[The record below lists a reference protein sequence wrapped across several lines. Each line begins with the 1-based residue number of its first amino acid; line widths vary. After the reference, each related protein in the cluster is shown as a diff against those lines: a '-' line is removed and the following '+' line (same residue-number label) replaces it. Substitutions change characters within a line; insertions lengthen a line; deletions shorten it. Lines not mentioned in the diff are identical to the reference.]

1 MQENLYNLAFERSIL
16 SSIVFEPAQFDE
28 LSSLLKVD
36 DFYLPAHQDIFNAMI
51 KLLQKD
57 QPIDEEFIKKEL
69 VTAKKFDEQIM
80 LEILSAN
87 PISNTKAY
95 VEEIKDK
102 SLKRHLLTLTT
113 EIKRVTVEEELPS
126 AEVVDIVEKKLY
138 EITQDNQSSDFKDS
152 PQMTFDTMEYIK
164 EMKARGNSV
173 LVGVDTGFNEL
184 NKMTTG
190 FGKGDLVIIAA
201 RPAMGKCLGLGT
213 KVVMYDGTLK
223 NVEDVEVGDQLMGDD
238 STPRNVLSL
247 ARGRERMYWVRQNKG
262 IDYRV
267 NESHILS
274 LKRSRNE
281 NKHKH
286 GDVLN
291 ISVKDYIDKSDKFH
305 SNYKGY
311 KVGIEFLEQHLDIE
325 PYFLGIWLCDGT
337 SSSISIASEDEEIV
351 KYIKS
356 YAKKLDLQVTKSKNT
371 KKCPMYSITSGQRGG
386 YYKYDNSLQTRM
398 RRLGVLE
405 NKHIPHTY
413 IHNSRQNRLE
423 LLAGIIDSDGYY
435 DKKFNV
441 FEIVQKDENLTKQI
455 KLLADSLGFRV
466 SIKTKKAI
474 IKKINYECDVYRL
487 RIVGD
492 LDSIPTKVKR
502 KQARPLKA
510 KRDFKHTGI
519 KVEYDKVDDYYG
531 FEIDGNH
538 LFLLEDMTVTHNT
551 SFILNTVNSI
561 ISQGKGVAFFSLE
574 MPAEQLMLRLL
585 SIQTSI
591 PLQKLRVG
599 DMNDDEWT
607 SLGGA
612 IDKMNTAK
620 LFVDDQG
627 SVNINQL
634 RSKLR
639 KLKNQHPEIEIA
651 VIDYLQIMQGIGNQD
666 RHLQVSEISRGLKML
681 ARELNIPIIALSQL
695 NRGLESRNDKR
706 PMLSDIRESG
716 SIEQDADI
724 ILFVYRDDVYLYKEE
739 KEREKAAKAEGKEFT
754 PTYQEKEEEA
764 AEIII
769 GKQRNGPTGH
779 VKLVFQK
786 KLTRFVEPSPRVVET
801 AYEKV
806 DTKSANMDVGKTSE
820 PSSGGDSIDM
830 PTL

>member
-1 MQENLYNLAFERSIL
+1 VQDNLYNLAFERSVL
-16 SSIVFEPAQFDE
+16 SSIIFEPSQFDE
-28 LSSLLKVD
+28 LSVTLKKD
-36 DFYLPAHQDIFNAMI
+36 DFYLPAHQDIFAAMLT
-51 KLLQKD
+51 LLQKD

-69 VTAKKFDEQIM
+69 IKAKKFDEQVL

-87 PISNTKAY
+87 PIANTAAY

-102 SLKRHLLTLTT
+102 SLKRNLLTLTT

-138 EITQDNQSSDFKDS
+138 EITQDNQTSDFKDS
-152 PQMTFDTMEYIK
+152 PKMTFDTMEYIK
-164 EMKARGNSV
+164 EMKARGNSI
-173 LVGVDTGFNEL
+173 LVGVDTGFKEL

-201 RPAMGKCLGLGT
+201 RPAMGKCLGRGT
-213 KVVMYDGTLK
+213 KVVMLDGTLK

-247 ARGRERMYWVRQNKG
+247 ARGRENMYWIRQNKG

-281 NKHKH
+281 GKHKH
-286 GDVLN
+286 GDICN
-291 ISVKDYIDKSDKFH
+291 ISVKEYNKKSKKFH

-311 KVGIEFLEQHLDIE
+311 KVGIEFQEQHLEID
-325 PYFLGIWLCDGT
+325 PYFLGIWLGDGT
-337 SSSISIASEDEEIV
+337 SSNVSIATQDKEVVSYLKE
-351 KYIKS
+351 
-356 YAKKLDLQVTKSKNT
+356 YAKTLQLQVTKSHNNKE
-371 KKCPMYSITSGQRGG
+371 KCPMYSITSGQRGG
-386 YYKYDNSLQTRM
+386 YYKDDNSLQTRL
-398 RRLGVLE
+398 RRLGVLD
-405 NKHIPHTY
+405 NKHIPHHY
-413 IHNSRQNRLE
+413 LQNSRQNRLQ
-423 LLAGIIDSDGYY
+423 LLSGLIDSDGYY
-435 DKKFNV
+435 DAKFNV
-441 FEIVQKDENLTKQI
+441 FEIVQKDKKLTKEI

-466 SIKTKKAI
+466 SFKTKTAR
-474 IKKINYECDVYRL
+474 IKSIGYECEVYRL
-487 RIVGD
+487 RIVGA
-492 LDSIPTKVKR
+492 LDTIPTKIKR

-510 KRDFKHTGI
+510 KRDVHHTGI
-519 KVEYDKVDDYYG
+519 QVEYDKVDDYYG
-531 FEIDGNH
+531 FTIDGNH

-551 SFILNTVNSI
+551 SFVLNTVNSLI
-561 ISQGKGVAFFSLE
+561 VQGKGVAFFSLE

-599 DMNDDEWT
+599 DMNDDQW
-607 SLGGA
+607 SNLNGA
-612 IDKMNTAK
+612 IDRMNSAK

-627 SVNINQL
+627 SLNINQL

-651 VIDYLQIMQGIGNQD
+651 VIDYLQIMSGIGNQD

-681 ARELNIPIIALSQL
+681 ARELEMPVVALSQL

-754 PTYQEKEEEA
+754 STYVEKEEED

-786 KLTRFVEPSPRVVET
+786 KLTRFVDAPSFASAVET
-801 AYEKV
+801 VYENV
-806 DTKSANMDVGKTSE
+806 DTSSAQVNLPNVE
-820 PSSGGDSIDM
+820 M
-830 PTL
+830 PAI

>member
-1 MQENLYNLAFERSIL
+1 MQDNLYNLAFERSIL
-16 SSIVFEPAQFDE
+16 SSIVFEPQQFDD
-28 LSSLLKVD
+28 LSVALKKD
-36 DFYLPAHQDIFNAMI
+36 DFYLPAHQDIFAVMI
-51 KLLQKD
+51 TLLQKD
-57 QPIDEEFIKKEL
+57 HPIDEEFIKKEL
-69 VTAKKFDEQIM
+69 IKIKKFDEQVM

-126 AEVVDIVEKKLY
+126 SEVVDIVEKKLY
-138 EITQDNQSSDFKDS
+138 EITQDNQTSDFKDS
-152 PQMTFDTMEYIK
+152 PKMTYDTMEYIK

-173 LVGVDTGFNEL
+173 LVGVDTGFGEL

-213 KVVMYDGTLK
+213 KVVMFDGTLK
-223 NVEDVEVGDQLMGDD
+223 NVENVEVGDQLMGDD

-247 ARGRERMYWVRQNKG
+247 ARGREKMFWVRQNKG

-281 NKHKH
+281 GKHKH
-286 GDVLN
+286 GDILN
-291 ISVKDYIDKSDKFH
+291 ISIKDYNKKSNKFH

-311 KVGIEFLEQHLDIE
+311 KVAIDFKKQDLEIE
-325 PYFLGIWLCDGT
+325 PYFLGLWLGDGH
-337 SSSISIASEDEEIV
+337 SSSVNITTMDDEIIE
-351 KYIKS
+351 YLES
-356 YAKKLDLQVTKSKNT
+356 YAKKLNLQVTKQTAKN
-371 KKCPMYSITSGQRGG
+371 KCSVYGITSGKQGLS
-386 YYKYDNSLQTRM
+386 KKNDKSLQKKLRG
-398 RRLGVLE
+398 LGVLN
-405 NKHIPHTY
+405 NKHIPHNY
-413 IHNSRQNRLE
+413 IQNSEKNRLK
-423 LLAGIIDSDGYY
+423 LLAGLLDSDGHY
-435 DKKFNV
+435 DKKFNL
-441 FEIVQKDENLTKQI
+441 FEIVQKDENLASQI
-455 KLLADSLGFRV
+455 KYLADSLGFRV
-466 SIKTKKAI
+466 SIKTKKAR

-492 LDSIPTKVKR
+492 LDKIPTKIKR
-502 KQARPLKA
+502 KQARALKA
-510 KRDFKHTGI
+510 KREVKHTGI
-519 KVEYDKVDDYYG
+519 TVEYDKVDDYYG
-531 FEIDGNH
+531 FTIDGNH

-551 SFILNTVNSI
+551 SFILNTVNSLI
-561 ISQGKGVAFFSLE
+561 NQGKGVAFFSLE

-599 DMNDDEWT
+599 DMNDDQWS
-607 SLGGA
+607 SLNGA
-612 IDKMNTAK
+612 IDNMNNAK
-620 LFVDDQG
+620 LYVDDQG
-627 SVNINQL
+627 SININQL

-651 VIDYLQIMQGIGNQD
+651 VIDYLQIMQGVGNQD

-681 ARELNIPIIALSQL
+681 ARELEMPIVALSQL

-739 KEREKAAKAEGKEFT
+739 KEREKAAKAEGKEFVSE
-754 PTYQEKEEEA
+754 YVEKEEED

-786 KLTRFVEPSPRVVET
+786 KLTRFVDAPKFEAGIET
-801 AYEKV
+801 VYENV
-806 DTKSANMDVGKTSE
+806 DTSSANMDMGESA
-820 PSSGGDSIDM
+820 IAM

>member
-1 MQENLYNLAFERSIL
+1 MQDNLYNLAFERSIL
-16 SSIVFEPAQFDE
+16 SSIVFEPQQFDD
-28 LSSLLKVD
+28 LSVALKKD
-36 DFYLPAHQDIFNAMI
+36 DFYLPAHQDIFTAMTT
-51 KLLQKD
+51 LLQKD
-57 QPIDEEFIKKEL
+57 HPIDEEFIKKEL
-69 VTAKKFDEQIM
+69 IKIKKFDEQVM

-138 EITQDNQSSDFKDS
+138 EITQDSQTSDFKDS
-152 PQMTFDTMEYIK
+152 PKMTYDTMEYIK

-173 LVGVDTGFNEL
+173 LVGVDTGFHEL

-213 KVVMYDGTLK
+213 KVVMFDGTLK
-223 NVEDVEVGDQLMGDD
+223 NVEDIEVGDQLMGDD

-247 ARGRERMYWVRQNKG
+247 ARGREKMFWVRQNKG

-281 NKHKH
+281 GRYKH

-291 ISVKDYIDKSDKFH
+291 ISIKDYNKKSDKFH

-311 KVGIEFLEQHLDIE
+311 KVDIEFLEQHLEVD
-325 PYFLGIWLCDGT
+325 PYFLGIWLGDGT
-337 SSSISIASEDEEIV
+337 SSNVSIATQDKEIV
-351 KYIKS
+351 EYLNS
-356 YAKKLDLQVTKSKNT
+356 YAKELKLQVTKSHNNKE
-371 KKCPMYSITSGQRGG
+371 KCPMYSITKGERGG
-386 YYKYDNSLQTRM
+386 YYKNDNSLQTRL
-398 RRLGVLE
+398 RKLNLLD
-405 NKHIPHTY
+405 NKHIPHKY
-413 IHNSRQNRLE
+413 IQNSKENRLK
-423 LLAGIIDSDGYY
+423 LLAGLLDSDGYY

-441 FEIVQKDENLTKQI
+441 FEIIQKDKKLAKEI
-455 KLLADSLGFRV
+455 KYLADSLGFRV
-466 SIKTKKAI
+466 SFKTKIAK
-474 IKKINYECDVYRL
+474 IKKINYECEVYRL

-492 LDSIPTKVKR
+492 LDKIPTKIKR
-502 KQARPLKA
+502 KQARTLQA
-510 KRDFKHTGI
+510 KREVKHTGI
-519 KVEYDKVDDYYG
+519 SIEYDKVDDYYG
-531 FEIDGNH
+531 FTMDGNH

-551 SFILNTVNSI
+551 SFILNTVNSLI
-561 ISQGKGVAFFSLE
+561 LQGKGVAFFSLE

-599 DMNDDEWT
+599 DMNDDQWS
-607 SLGGA
+607 SLNSA
-612 IDKMNTAK
+612 IDNMNSAK

-627 SVNINQL
+627 SININQL

-651 VIDYLQIMQGIGNQD
+651 VIDYLQIMQGVGTQD

-681 ARELNIPIIALSQL
+681 ARELEMPIVALSQL

-739 KEREKAAKAEGKEFT
+739 KEREKAAKAEGKEFVSE
-754 PTYQEKEEEA
+754 YIEKEEED

-786 KLTRFVEPSPRVVET
+786 KLTRFVEAPKFEAGIET
-801 AYEKV
+801 IYENV
-806 DTKSANMDVGKTSE
+806 DTSSANIDLGE
-820 PSSGGDSIDM
+820 SSIAM

>member
-1 MQENLYNLAFERSIL
+1 MQDNLYNLAFERSIL
-16 SSIVFEPAQFDE
+16 SSIVFEPEQFDE
-28 LSSLLKVD
+28 LSTALKKD
-36 DFYLPAHQDIFNAMI
+36 DFYLPAHQDIFTAMTN
-51 KLLQKD
+51 LMQRD
-57 QPIDEEFIKKEL
+57 EPIDEEFIKKEL
-69 VTAKKFDEQIM
+69 LKIKKFDEQVM

-95 VEEIKDK
+95 VNEIKDK

-113 EIKRVTVEEELPS
+113 EIKRVTIEEELPS
-126 AEVVDIVEKKLY
+126 AEVVDIVERKLY
-138 EITQDNQSSDFKDS
+138 EITQENQTSDFKDS
-152 PQMTFDTMEYIK
+152 PRMTYDTMEYIK

-173 LVGVDTGFNEL
+173 LVGVDTGFHEL
-184 NKMTTG
+184 NRMTTG

-213 KVVMYDGTLK
+213 KIVMYDGTVK
-223 NVEDVEVGDQLMGDD
+223 NVEDIKVGDKLMGND
-238 STPRNVLSL
+238 STARNVLSL
-247 ARGRERMYWVRQNKG
+247 AHGREKMYWVRQNKG

-281 NKHKH
+281 GKHKH

-291 ISVKDYIDKSDKFH
+291 ISIKDYNKKSNKFH
-305 SNYKGY
+305 TNYKGY
-311 KVGIEFLEQHLDIE
+311 KVAIDFKKQKLSID
-325 PYFLGIWLCDGT
+325 PYFLGIWLGDGT
-337 SSSISIASEDEEIV
+337 SSNVGIATMDSEII
-351 KYIKS
+351 KYLNQ
-356 YAKKLDLQVTKSKNT
+356 YAKELNLQLSQSKAID
-371 KKCPMYSITSGQRGG
+371 KCPICSITSGKRGVS
-386 YYKYDNSLQTRM
+386 KFKDKSLQKKLRE
-398 RRLGVLE
+398 LNVLE
-405 NKHIPHTY
+405 NKHIPHNY
-413 IHNSRQNRLE
+413 IQNSKKNRLE
-423 LLAGIIDSDGYY
+423 LLAGLLDSDGYY
-435 DKKFNV
+435 DEKFNV
-441 FEIVQKDENLTKQI
+441 FEIIQKDERLSKQI
-455 KLLADSLGFRV
+455 KYLADSLGFRV
-466 SIKTKKAI
+466 SIKTKKAR

-492 LDSIPTKVKR
+492 LDKIPTKIKR
-502 KQARPLKA
+502 KQARKLKA
-510 KRDFKHTGI
+510 KREVKHTGI

-531 FEIDGNH
+531 FTIDGNH

-551 SFILNTVNSI
+551 SFVLNTVNSLI
-561 ISQGKGVAFFSLE
+561 TQGKGVAFFSLE

-591 PLQKLRVG
+591 PLQQLRLG
-599 DMNDDEWT
+599 DMNDDQWS

-612 IDKMNTAK
+612 IDKMNEAK
-620 LFVDDQG
+620 LYVDDQG
-627 SVNINQL
+627 SLNINQL

-651 VIDYLQIMQGIGNQD
+651 VIDYLQIMQGVGTQD

-681 ARELNIPIIALSQL
+681 ARELEMPIVALSQL

-724 ILFVYRDDVYLYKEE
+724 ILFVYRDDIYLYKEE
-739 KEREKAAKAEGKEFT
+739 KEREKAAKAEGKEFI
-754 PTYQEKEEEA
+754 PTYVEKEEED

-786 KLTRFVEPSPRVVET
+786 KLTRFVEPSPHVIET
-801 AYEKV
+801 SYQNI
-806 DTKSANMDVGKTSE
+806 DTRSANIDIGVNDTI
-820 PSSGGDSIDM
+820 SSPII
-830 PTL
+830 

>member
-1 MQENLYNLAFERSIL
+1 MQDNLYNLAFERSVL
-16 SSIVFEPAQFDE
+16 SSIVFEPSQFDE
-28 LSSLLKVD
+28 LSVILKKD
-36 DFYLPAHQDIFNAMI
+36 DFYLPAHQDIFAAMLT
-51 KLLQKD
+51 LLQKD

-69 VTAKKFDEQIM
+69 MKAKKFDEQVL

-95 VEEIKDK
+95 VDEIKDK

-126 AEVVDIVEKKLY
+126 VEVVDIVEKKLY
-138 EITQDNQSSDFKDS
+138 EITQDNQTSDFKDS
-152 PQMTFDTMEYIK
+152 PKMTFDTMEYIK

-173 LVGVDTGFNEL
+173 LVGVDTGFKEL

-201 RPAMGKCLGLGT
+201 RPAMGKCLGRGT
-213 KVVMYDGTLK
+213 KVLMYDGTLK
-223 NVEDVEVGDQLMGDD
+223 NVEDIQVGEQLMGDD

-247 ARGRERMYWVRQNKG
+247 ARGREKMYWVRQNKG

-281 NKHKH
+281 SKHKH
-286 GDVLN
+286 GDILN
-291 ISVKDYIDKSDKFH
+291 IPVKEYIQKSNKFH

-311 KVGIEFLEQHLDIE
+311 KVAVEFPKQKLHIE
-325 PYFLGIWLCDGT
+325 PYFLGIWLGDGT
-337 SSSISIASEDEEIV
+337 SSNVAIATQDKEVVNYLKD
-351 KYIKS
+351 
-356 YAKKLDLQVTKSKNT
+356 YAKKLDLQVTKQHNNKE
-371 KKCPMYSITSGQRGG
+371 KCPMYAITSGKRGVS
-386 YYKYDNSLQTRM
+386 KFSDNSLQKKLRE
-398 RRLGVLE
+398 LGVL
-405 NKHIPHTY
+405 NSKHIPHQY
-413 IHNSRQNRLE
+413 LKNSQKNRLE
-423 LLAGIIDSDGYY
+423 LLAGLIDSDGYY
-435 DKKFNV
+435 DNKFHV
-441 FEIVQKDENLTKQI
+441 FEIVQKDEKLARQI
-455 KLLADSLGFRV
+455 KFLADSLGFRV
-466 SIKTKKAI
+466 SIKTKKAK
-474 IKKINYECDVYRL
+474 IKKINYECDVYRI
-487 RIVGD
+487 RIVGH
-492 LDSIPTKVKR
+492 LDKVPTKIAR
-502 KQARPLKA
+502 KQARKLLS
-510 KRDFKHTGI
+510 KREHLHTGI
-519 KVEYDKVDDYYG
+519 RVEYDKVDDYYG
-531 FEIDGNH
+531 FTIDGNH

-551 SFILNTVNSI
+551 SFILNTVNSLI
-561 ISQGKGVAFFSLE
+561 LQGKGVAFFSLE

-599 DMNDDEWT
+599 DMNDDQW
-607 SLGGA
+607 SNLNGA
-612 IDKMNTAK
+612 IDRMNDAK

-627 SVNINQL
+627 SLNINQL

-651 VIDYLQIMQGIGNQD
+651 VIDYLQIMQGIGSQD

-681 ARELNIPIIALSQL
+681 ARELEMPIVALSQL

-754 PTYQEKEEEA
+754 STYVEKEEED

-779 VKLVFQK
+779 VKLIFQK
-786 KLTRFVEPSPRVVET
+786 KLTRFVDAPGYAQGVET
-801 AYEKV
+801 VYENV
-806 DTKSANMDVGKTSE
+806 DTKSANIEMPQVE
-820 PSSGGDSIDM
+820 MPSI
-830 PTL
+830 